1 MATTSYGTNNALAV
15 KLFAKKLAHEALKE
29 TFIYKFIGDDEN
41 SVIQLREET
50 GKSAGDKITFGLRMQ
65 LSGDGVSGDG
75 TLEGNEEA
83 LTTYSDSVLID
94 QLRHAVRSA
103 GKMTEQRIPWSVR
116 DESRMGLQD
125 WFAGRCDAAFFNQ
138 VGGVSTQSDLRYTGS
153 NTPTAPSSN
162 NLVVAGGVLLEAS
175 LSATT
180 TMKFSLT
187 LIDVC
192 VEKAKT
198 LSPMIRPIRL
208 KGEEYYVMFLH
219 PYQVTDLR
227 IASASAGSWY
237 DIQKAAITGGQVTG
251 NPIFTGALGMYNN
264 VILHTAF
271 RVPAVSASQTTIYRS
286 VFCGAQAASL
296 AYGRDRG
303 AERFTWVE
311 ELFDYGNQLGVSAG
325 TIWGLK
331 KNVFNSQDFGTIVAS
346 TYAAA
351 RTSG

>member
-1 MATTSYGTNNALAV
+1 MAVTSYGVNNALAV
-15 KLFAKKLAHEALKE
+15 KLWSKKLAHEALKE
-29 TFIYKFIGDDEN
+29 TFIFKFIGDDEN
-41 SVIQLREET
+41 SVIQIKEET
-50 GKSAGDKITFGLRMQ
+50 SKSPGDRITVGLRMQ

-83 LTTYSDSVLID
+83 LTTYSDNVLID
-94 QLRHAVRSA
+94 QLRHAVRSG
-103 GKMTEQRIPWSVR
+103 GKMSEQRVPFSVR
-116 DESRMGLQD
+116 EEARMGLQD
-125 WFAGRCDAAFFNQ
+125 WFAGRMDVAFFNQ
-138 VGGVSTQSDLRYTGS
+138 CAGVTTQADLRYTGS
-153 NTPTAPSSN
+153 NATIAPSSN
-162 NLVVAGGVLLEAS
+162 NVIYAGGVTVEGS

-208 KGEEYYVMFLH
+208 KGEDYYVMFLH

-237 DIQKAAITGGQVTG
+237 DIQKAAITGGQITG

-264 VILHTAF
+264 VVLHNAV
-271 RVPAVSASQTTIYRS
+271 RVPAVVASQTTVYRS
-286 VFCGAQAASL
+286 LFCGAQAAAI
-296 AYGRDRG
+296 AYGRDQG
-303 AERFTWVE
+303 AERFSWVE

-331 KNVFNSQDFGTIVAS
+331 KLQFNSQDFGTIVAS

-351 RTSG
+351 RTSA